1 MVCAVTFV
9 GDYQWLKACDNVL
22 TIVDF
27 DKSDFIVN
35 KRLSYFCL
43 IKWFINWFRRIT
55 SNQQNS
61 EGQ

>member
-22 TIVDF
+22 TTVNLDE
-27 DKSDFIVN
+27 SDFIVN

-43 IKWFINWFRRIT
+43 ISLINWFRRIT

>member
-9 GDYQWLKACDNVL
+9 GYNQRLKACDNVL

-35 KRLSYFCL
+35 KRLSYLCL
-43 IKWFINWFRRIT
+43 IKWFINLVRRIT